1 MTKVGV
7 IAIAMVAG
15 TLVGY
20 VGCQMPMGLAPW
32 AANAIGAGTSAGVSF
47 ALWSRPNAKN

>member
-15 TLVGY
+15 ALVCY
-20 VGCQMPMGLAPW
+20 VGCQMLIGLAPW

-47 ALWSRPNAKN
+47 ALWSQTKAKN